1 MSKRK
6 IARRDNN
13 VYQLTEALM
22 ANGKAAEE
30 GPKRKHWTLH
40 DLKQIKPMTNNQSN
54 MFREYDDGKHVIG
67 YGSAGTG
74 KTFLSIYL
82 ALCDLLDPTTQYER
96 IIIVR
101 SAVPTRDMGFMPGSL
116 EEKTALFELPYQ
128 DIFAELLGKGSS
140 YQDMK
145 DAGKVEFCTTSY
157 VRGLTWDNAIIIM
170 DEAQSATFHEINSV
184 ITRVGKNTRLLVAGD
199 LAQNDLTKKGEISGM
214 AKMIHV
220 GMKMSKQFGVVAF
233 TQDDIVRSAFVKAW
247 IMACNAADM

>member
-6 IARRDNN
+6 LARRDNN
-13 VYQLTEALM
+13 VYQLTEALL
-22 ANGKAAEE
+22 ANGKAVEE

-40 DLKQIKPMTNNQSN
+40 DLKQIKPMTNNQSL
-54 MFREYDDGKHVIG
+54 MFRDYDDGKHVIG

-74 KTFLSIYL
+74 KTFLSVYL
-82 ALCDLLDPTTQYER
+82 ALCDLLDPTTKYEK

-184 ITRVGKNTRLLVAGD
+184 ITRVGKNTRLMVAGD

-214 AKMIHV
+214 AKLIHV
-220 GMKMSKQFGVVAF
+220 SLKMSKQFGVVAF
-233 TQDDIVRSAFVKAW
+233 TQEDIVRSPFVKAW
-247 IMACNAADM
+247 IMACNAADI